1 MTRANNATKFIERER
16 ERERMNSRKLIIR
29 VRERK

>member
-16 ERERMNSRKLIIR
+16 ERENEFKEINY
-29 VRERK
+29 KGT